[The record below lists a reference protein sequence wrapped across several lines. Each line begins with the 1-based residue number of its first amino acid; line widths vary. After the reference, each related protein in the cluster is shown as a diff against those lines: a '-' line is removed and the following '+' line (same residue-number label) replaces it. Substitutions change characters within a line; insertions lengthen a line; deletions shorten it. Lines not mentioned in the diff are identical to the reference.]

1 MSKLIGSKFCH
12 FFHTTPTQ
20 RRRRRR
26 QINFN
31 HLPNGGGSDGL
42 AVIED
47 DVIQRQKLILS
58 QNFGKQLIGHGLD
71 LVQEQEVQVRKVI
84 SCLSVL
90 EHTEYWNESLL
101 PHRLLRFQSS
111 SFLSLRNRPVSRTV
125 GIEFFKFFWSHFTYF
140 SLFSL

>member
-71 LVQEQEVQVRKVI
+71 LVQEQEVQVRKGHQLPERVGAHGI
-84 SCLSVL
+84 L
-90 EHTEYWNESLL
+90 ERVAAAPPVVAVPKLKL
-101 PHRLLRFQSS
+101 FKSS
-111 SFLSLRNRPVSRTV
+111 
-125 GIEFFKFFWSHFTYF
+125 K
-140 SLFSL
+140 